1 MRREELPRGLLVRD
15 YFPGN
20 RFGGLPRYGLHG
32 CRRRSAA
39 SVREAGFMT
48 ASLQA
53 SVRRRAPQIQNP
65 LANSDDTLIAGG
77 KLYLNDCVGCHGEPG
92 QPPSDFGATFYPPAP
107 QFPSAGTQFSEA
119 QIFWVAKNGI
129 RLTGMYPQGASY
141 SDSQLWSLA
150 AFIRRARNLPPA
162 VVKSIQP
169 PPSK

>member
-1 MRREELPRGLLVRD
+1 MKNYLAGSLCAIIFLATTLAAYLGLGFMEV
-15 YFPGN
+15 
-20 RFGGLPRYGLHG
+20 
-32 CRRRSAA
+32 AA
-39 SVREAGFMT
+39 DQRPSVREASFMT

-65 LANSDDTLIAGG
+65 MAHSDDTLIAGG

-107 QFPSAGTQFSEA
+107 QFPSAGTHFSEA

-129 RLTGMYPQGASY
+129 RMTGMYPQGASY

-150 AFIRRARNLPPA
+150 AFISRARNLPPV
-162 VVKSIQP
+162 VVKAIQP